1 MGEVRLS
8 AHGLEKSFGKA
19 HIIKGLDLACS
30 QGEIIGLLGP
40 NGAGKTTTF
49 YMVVGLI
56 RPDKGKVFLG
66 EDDITALD
74 LAGRAMGG
82 ISYLP
87 QEPSVFRGLSV
98 EENISVPLEA
108 KGLKGKDLLSELEDI
123 IAGFGLE
130 HVRKSKGVS
139 LSGGERRRVEIARAM
154 ALNPL
159 YLLLDE
165 PFAGIDPITVKDIQD
180 MIVNLKKKGIGVII
194 TDHNVKE
201 TLKICDRAYI
211 IHQGLVI
218 EEGTPEEVIAND
230 QVKKIYVGKD
240 FVLN

>member
-1 MGEVRLS
+1 MAEVRLM
-8 AHGLEKSFGKA
+8 AQRLEKSFGKA
-19 HIIKGLDLACS
+19 HIIKGLDLECAR
-30 QGEIIGLLGP
+30 GEIIGLLGP

-49 YMVVGLI
+49 YMIVGLI
-56 RPDKGKVFLG
+56 HPDRGRIMLG
-66 EDDITALD
+66 DADITSLD
-74 LAGRAMGG
+74 LSGRSRMGIG
-82 ISYLP
+82 YLP

-98 EENISVPLEA
+98 RDNIAVPLQA
-108 KGLKGKDLLSELEDI
+108 KGIKRRELKERLDGILGL
-123 IAGFGLE
+123 FGLD
-130 HVRKSKGVS
+130 HVSTHKGVS

-154 ALNPL
+154 ALEPL

-180 MIVNLKKKGIGVII
+180 MIVSLKKTGIGVII

-218 EEGTPEEVIAND
+218 EEGTPESVVEND
-230 QVKKIYVGKD
+230 QVKQIYVGRD
-240 FVLN
+240 FSLI

>member
-1 MGEVRLS
+1 MAEMRLK
-8 AHGLEKSFGKA
+8 ARRLEKSFGKA
-19 HIIKGLDLACS
+19 HIIRGLDLECV

-49 YMVVGLI
+49 YMIVGLI
-56 RPDKGKVFLG
+56 RPDKGRITLG
-66 EDDITALD
+66 DTDITAMD
-74 LAGRAMGG
+74 LSGRARQG
-82 ISYLP
+82 IGYLP

-98 EENISVPLEA
+98 QDNIAVPLQA
-108 KGLKGKDLLSELEDI
+108 KGLKRQELLQERDEI
-123 IAGFGLE
+123 ISVFGLE
-130 HVRKSKGVS
+130 HVRTNKGVS

-154 ALNPL
+154 ALRPR

-218 EEGTPEEVIAND
+218 EEGTPESVVEND
-230 QVKKIYVGKD
+230 RVKQIYVGRD
-240 FVLN
+240 FSLV

>member
-1 MGEVRLS
+1 MTLS
-8 AHGLEKSFGKA
+8 ATGLEKSFGKA
-19 HIIKGLDLACS
+19 HVIKGLSLSCN

-49 YMVVGLI
+49 YMIVGLI
-56 RPDKGKVFLG
+56 RPDKGKVYLG
-66 EDDITALD
+66 KEEITGMD
-74 LAGRAMGG
+74 LAGRAMRG
-82 ISYLP
+82 IGYLP

-98 EENISVPLEA
+98 EDNISVPLEA
-108 KGLKGKDLLSELEDI
+108 RRLKRIERSEQLDEI
-123 IAGFGLE
+123 ISSFGLGQ
-130 HVRKSKGVS
+130 VRKNKGVS

-154 ALNPL
+154 ALKPL
-159 YLLLDE
+159 YMLLDE
-165 PFAGIDPITVKDIQD
+165 PFAGIDPITVKDIQE
-180 MIVNLKKKGIGVII
+180 MIVNLKKLGIGVII

-218 EEGTPEEVIAND
+218 EEGTPEQVVAND

-240 FVLN
+240 FSL

>member
-1 MGEVRLS
+1 MEELKLVAER
-8 AHGLEKSFGKA
+8 LEKSFGKA
-19 HIIKGLDLACS
+19 RIIKGLDLKCTR
-30 QGEIIGLLGP
+30 GEIIGLLGP

-49 YMVVGLI
+49 YMIVGLI
-56 RPDKGKVFLG
+56 HPDRGRVLLG
-66 EDDITALD
+66 SADITPLD
-74 LAGRAMGG
+74 LSGRARMGIG
-82 ISYLP
+82 YLP

-98 EENISVPLEA
+98 EANITVPLEA
-108 KGLKGKDLLSELEDI
+108 KGIKGPEQRRKRDEI

-130 HVRKSKGVS
+130 GVRRHRAVS

-154 ALNPL
+154 ALDPL

-180 MIVNLKKKGIGVII
+180 MIVNLKNKGIGVII

-218 EEGTPEEVIAND
+218 EEGAPEKVVEND
-230 QVKKIYVGKD
+230 RVKQIYVGKD
-240 FVLN
+240 FSLS

>member
-1 MGEVRLS
+1 MEELKLVAER
-8 AHGLEKSFGKA
+8 LEKSFGKA
-19 HIIKGLDLACS
+19 RIIKGLDLMCTR
-30 QGEIIGLLGP
+30 GEIIGLLGP
-40 NGAGKTTTF
+40 NGAGKTTTL
-49 YMVVGLI
+49 YMIVGLI
-56 RPDKGKVFLG
+56 HPDRGRVLLG
-66 EDDITALD
+66 SADITPLD
-74 LAGRAMGG
+74 LSGRARMGIG
-82 ISYLP
+82 YLP

-98 EENISVPLEA
+98 EANITVPLEA
-108 KGLKGKDLLSELEDI
+108 KGIKGPEQRRKRDEI

-130 HVRKSKGVS
+130 GVRRHRAVS

-154 ALNPL
+154 ALDPL

-180 MIVNLKKKGIGVII
+180 MIVNLKNKGIGVII

-218 EEGTPEEVIAND
+218 EEGAPEKVVEND
-230 QVKKIYVGKD
+230 RVKQIYVGKD
-240 FVLN
+240 FSLS

>member
-1 MGEVRLS
+1 MGEMTLHAS
-8 AHGLEKSFGKA
+8 GLEKSFGKA
-19 HIIKGLDLACS
+19 HIIKGLSIACNP
-30 QGEIIGLLGP
+30 GEIIGLLGP

-56 RPDKGKVFLG
+56 RPDKGTVSLG
-66 EDDITALD
+66 KEDITGVD
-74 LAGRAMGG
+74 LAGRAMRG
-82 ISYLP
+82 IGYLP
-87 QEPSVFRGLSV
+87 QEPSIFRGLSV
-98 EENISVPLEA
+98 EDNIRVPLEA
-108 KGLKGKDLLSELEDI
+108 RGLKSSQRTSELDEI
-123 IAGFGLE
+123 IGSFGLDQ
-130 HVRKSKGVS
+130 VRKHKGVS

-154 ALNPL
+154 ALKPL
-159 YLLLDE
+159 YMLLDE

-180 MIVNLKKKGIGVII
+180 MIVTLKNVGIGVII

-218 EEGTPEEVIAND
+218 EEGTPEQVVAND

-240 FVLN
+240 FSLQ

>member
-1 MGEVRLS
+1 MTLHAS
-8 AHGLEKSFGKA
+8 GLEKSFGKA
-19 HIIKGLDLACS
+19 PIIKGLSIACNP
-30 QGEIIGLLGP
+30 GEIIGLLGP

-56 RPDKGKVFLG
+56 RPDKGKVYLG
-66 EDDITALD
+66 EEDITGVD
-74 LAGRAMGG
+74 LAGRAMRG
-82 ISYLP
+82 IGYLP
-87 QEPSVFRGLSV
+87 QEPSIFRGLSV
-98 EENISVPLEA
+98 EDNIRVPLEA
-108 KGLKGKDLLSELEDI
+108 RGLKSSQRTSELDEI
-123 IAGFGLE
+123 IGSFGLDQ
-130 HVRKSKGVS
+130 VRRHKGVS

-154 ALNPL
+154 ALKPL
-159 YLLLDE
+159 YMLLDE

-180 MIVNLKKKGIGVII
+180 MIVTLKNVGIGVII

-218 EEGTPEEVIAND
+218 EEGTPEQVVAND

-240 FVLN
+240 FSLQ

>member
-8 AHGLEKSFGKA
+8 AVGLEKSFGKTR
-19 HIIKGLDLACS
+19 IIKGLDLSCS

-49 YMVVGLI
+49 YMIVGLI
-56 RPDKGKVFLG
+56 RPDRGKVFLG
-66 EDDITALD
+66 SDDITLLD

-98 EENISVPLEA
+98 ENNISVPLEA
-108 KGLKGKDLLSELEDI
+108 KGLKGQALQQELDDI
-123 IAGFGLE
+123 VAGFGLE

-154 ALNPL
+154 ALNPS

-211 IHQGLVI
+211 IHQGVVI
-218 EEGTPEEVIAND
+218 EEGTPEAVIAND
-230 QVKKIYVGKD
+230 QVRNIYVGKD

>member
-1 MGEVRLS
+1 MGELTLS
-8 AHGLEKSFGKA
+8 ASGLEKSFGKA
-19 HIIKGLDLACS
+19 HVIKGLSISCN

-49 YMVVGLI
+49 YMIVGLI
-56 RPDKGKVFLG
+56 WPDKGKVFLG
-66 EDDITALD
+66 KEEITGID
-74 LAGRAMGG
+74 LAGRAMRG
-82 ISYLP
+82 IGYLP

-98 EENISVPLEA
+98 EDNISVPLEA
-108 KGLKGKDLLSELEDI
+108 RRLKGTERLQQLDEI
-123 IAGFGLE
+123 ISSFGLNQ
-130 HVRKSKGVS
+130 VRKHKGVS

-154 ALNPL
+154 ALRPL
-159 YLLLDE
+159 YMLLDE
-165 PFAGIDPITVKDIQD
+165 PFAGIDPITVKDIQE
-180 MIVNLKKKGIGVII
+180 MIVTLKNLGIGVII

-218 EEGTPEEVIAND
+218 EEGTPEQVIAND

-240 FVLN
+240 FSL

>member
-1 MGEVRLS
+1 VEEVKLVAR
-8 AHGLEKSFGKA
+8 GLEKSFGKA
-19 HIIKGLDLACS
+19 RIIKGLDLECTR
-30 QGEIIGLLGP
+30 GEIIGLLGP

-49 YMVVGLI
+49 YMIVGLI
-56 RPDKGKVFLG
+56 LPDKGRVMLG
-66 EDDITALD
+66 DADITALD
-74 LAGRAMGG
+74 LSGRARKG
-82 ISYLP
+82 IGYLP

-98 EENISVPLEA
+98 EANIAVPLEA
-108 KGLKGKDLLSELEDI
+108 KGLKGPALRQKRDGI

-130 HVRKSKGVS
+130 AVRKHKAVS

-154 ALNPL
+154 ALDPL

-165 PFAGIDPITVKDIQD
+165 PFAGIDPITVKDIQE
-180 MIVNLKKKGIGVII
+180 MIVNLKNNGIGVII

-218 EEGTPEEVIAND
+218 EEGTPEKVVEND
-230 QVKKIYVGKD
+230 QVKQIYVGRD
-240 FVLN
+240 FSLS

>member
-1 MGEVRLS
+1 MGKMTLS
-8 AHGLEKSFGKA
+8 AHELKKSFGKV
-19 HIIKGLDLACS
+19 HVIKGLSISCN

-49 YMVVGLI
+49 YMMVGLI
-56 RPDKGKVFLG
+56 RPDLGKVFLG
-66 EDDITALD
+66 EEEVTNMD
-74 LAGRAMGG
+74 LAGRAMRG
-82 ISYLP
+82 IGYLP

-98 EENISVPLEA
+98 EDNISVPLEA
-108 KGLKGKDLLSELEDI
+108 RGLKGSERMEELDEI
-123 IAGFGLE
+123 IADFGLD
-130 HVRKSKGVS
+130 HVRKHKGVS

-154 ALNPL
+154 ALKPL
-159 YLLLDE
+159 YMLLDE

-180 MIVNLKKKGIGVII
+180 MIVNLKKLGIGVII

-218 EEGTPEEVIAND
+218 EEGTPEQVVAND
-230 QVKKIYVGKD
+230 QVKQIYVGKD
-240 FVLN
+240 FSLN

>member
-1 MGEVRLS
+1 MEEVRLK
-8 AHGLEKSFGKA
+8 AERLEKSFGKSR
-19 HIIKGLDLACS
+19 IIKGLDLECTR
-30 QGEIIGLLGP
+30 GEIIGLLGP

-49 YMVVGLI
+49 YMIVGLI
-56 RPDKGKVFLG
+56 LPDKGKVMLG
-66 EDDITALD
+66 DTEITTLD
-74 LAGRAMGG
+74 LSGRARKG
-82 ISYLP
+82 IGYLP

-98 EENISVPLEA
+98 EANISVPLEA
-108 KGLKGKDLLSELEDI
+108 KGLKGPALREKRDEI
-123 IAGFGLE
+123 ISGFGLE
-130 HVRKSKGVS
+130 GVRKHKTVS

-154 ALNPL
+154 ALDPL

-180 MIVNLKKKGIGVII
+180 MIVNLKNKGIGVII

-218 EEGTPEEVIAND
+218 EEGTPEKVVEND
-230 QVKKIYVGKD
+230 QVKQIYVGKD
-240 FVLN
+240 FSLS

>member
-1 MGEVRLS
+1 MGEMILS
-8 AHGLEKSFGKA
+8 AIELKKSFGKV
-19 HIIKGLDLACS
+19 HVIKGLSISCK

-49 YMVVGLI
+49 YMIVGLI
-56 RPDKGKVFLG
+56 RPDMGKVFLG
-66 EDDITALD
+66 EEEITGMD
-74 LAGRAMGG
+74 LAGRAMRG
-82 ISYLP
+82 IGYLP

-98 EENISVPLEA
+98 EDNISVPLEA
-108 KGLKGKDLLSELEDI
+108 RGLKGSMRVEELDEI
-123 IAGFGLE
+123 IANFGLD
-130 HVRKSKGVS
+130 HVRKHKGVS

-154 ALNPL
+154 ALKPL
-159 YLLLDE
+159 YMLLDE

-180 MIVNLKKKGIGVII
+180 MIVNLKNLGIGVII

-218 EEGTPEEVIAND
+218 EEGTPEQVVAND
-230 QVKKIYVGKD
+230 QVKQIYVGKD
-240 FVLN
+240 FSLN

>member
-1 MGEVRLS
+1 MGEMTLS
-8 AHGLEKSFGKA
+8 ATGLEKSFGKA
-19 HIIKGLDLACS
+19 HVIKGLSLACN

-49 YMVVGLI
+49 YMIVGLI
-56 RPDKGKVFLG
+56 RPDKGKVYIG
-66 EDDITALD
+66 KEEITGMD
-74 LAGRAMGG
+74 LAGRAMKG
-82 ISYLP
+82 IGYLP

-98 EENISVPLEA
+98 EDNISVPLEA
-108 KGLKGKDLLSELEDI
+108 RRLKRTERSEQLDEI
-123 IAGFGLE
+123 ISSFGLNQ
-130 HVRKSKGVS
+130 VRKNKGVS

-154 ALNPL
+154 ALKPL
-159 YLLLDE
+159 YMLLDE
-165 PFAGIDPITVKDIQD
+165 PFAGIDPITVKDIQE
-180 MIVNLKKKGIGVII
+180 MIVNLKKLGIGVII

-218 EEGTPEEVIAND
+218 EEGTPEQVVAND

-240 FVLN
+240 FSL

>member
-1 MGEVRLS
+1 MGEIRLS
-8 AHGLEKSFGKA
+8 AQGLEKSFGKA

-30 QGEIIGLLGP
+30 QGEILGLLGP

-66 EDDITALD
+66 GDDITSLD
-74 LAGRAMGG
+74 LAGRAMRG

-98 EENISVPLEA
+98 EDNISVPLEA
-108 KGLKGKDLLSELEDI
+108 KGLKGKELSLELEDI

-130 HVRKSKGVS
+130 QVRKSKGVS

-154 ALNPL
+154 ALNPS

-211 IHQGLVI
+211 IHQGVVI

>member
-1 MGEVRLS
+1 MGEMTLS
-8 AHGLEKSFGKA
+8 ATGLEKSFGKA
-19 HIIKGLDLACS
+19 HVIKGLSLACN

-49 YMVVGLI
+49 YMIVGLI
-56 RPDKGKVFLG
+56 RPDKGKVYLG
-66 EDDITALD
+66 KEEITGMD
-74 LAGRAMGG
+74 LAGRAMRG
-82 ISYLP
+82 IGYLP

-98 EENISVPLEA
+98 EDNISVPLEA
-108 KGLKGKDLLSELEDI
+108 RRLKRTERSEQLDEI
-123 IAGFGLE
+123 ISNFGLGQ
-130 HVRKSKGVS
+130 VRKNKGVS

-154 ALNPL
+154 ALKPL
-159 YLLLDE
+159 YMLLDE
-165 PFAGIDPITVKDIQD
+165 PFAGIDPITVKDIQE
-180 MIVNLKKKGIGVII
+180 MIVNLKKLGIGVII

-218 EEGTPEEVIAND
+218 EEGTPEQVVAND

-240 FVLN
+240 FSL

>member
-1 MGEVRLS
+1 MGKMTLS
-8 AHGLEKSFGKA
+8 ATGLEKSFGKA
-19 HIIKGLDLACS
+19 HVIKGLSLACN

-49 YMVVGLI
+49 YMIVGLI
-56 RPDKGKVFLG
+56 RPDKGKVYLG
-66 EDDITALD
+66 KEEITGMD
-74 LAGRAMGG
+74 LAGRAMRG
-82 ISYLP
+82 IGYLP

-98 EENISVPLEA
+98 EDNISVPLEA
-108 KGLKGKDLLSELEDI
+108 RRLKRTERSEQLDEI
-123 IAGFGLE
+123 ISSFGLGQ
-130 HVRKSKGVS
+130 VRKNKGVS

-154 ALNPL
+154 ALKPL
-159 YLLLDE
+159 YMLLDE
-165 PFAGIDPITVKDIQD
+165 PFAGIDPITVKDIQE
-180 MIVNLKKKGIGVII
+180 MIVNLKKLGIGVII

-218 EEGTPEEVIAND
+218 EEGTPEQVVAND

-240 FVLN
+240 FSL